1 MVQTPVFLARSSGSS
16 PSEAELGWES
26 EPSEGSWE
34 GKGRCYLNSDRGV
47 KERVTGQGEAPP
59 GHRESQDWGLCLCWA
74 PSLGLRGTEGS
85 WARPVAGPGE
95 RRGCRGWGGRAAGD
109 RVGESRLCF
118 AGDWTADGW
127 DGCPEKRARRGP
139 LALTWAPG
147 WMAGTQGR
155 SHGEWGQE
163 SCAPRGTG
171 GAPWPSGGHFH
182 LRELDVR
189 RGHQARRSLHRGD
202 A

>member
-1 MVQTPVFLARSSGSS
+1 MPG
-16 PSEAELGWES
+16 LG
-26 EPSEGSWE
+26 
-34 GKGRCYLNSDRGV
+34 
-47 KERVTGQGEAPP
+47 GE
-59 GHRESQDWGLCLCWA
+59 
-74 PSLGLRGTEGS
+74 
-85 WARPVAGPGE
+85 
-95 RRGCRGWGGRAAGD
+95 GGRGQSG
-109 RVGESRLCF
+109 RVPAVLC
-118 AGDWTADGW
+118 GDWTADGW

-189 RGHQARRSLHRGD
+189 RGRQAWRSLHRVMLNAEEGPE
-202 A
+202 